1 MLRCWRTRRPLA
13 GLAAVALVALLANAF
28 ATGALSG
35 PHDRYQARLAWLVLL
50 APLAYAAR
58 LDTSAGVMRMNTSL
72 ASTG

>member
-1 MLRCWRTRRPLA
+1 MA
-13 GLAAVALVALLANAF
+13 GLAAVVLTALLANAF

-58 LDTSAGVMRMNTSL
+58 LDTSDGAVRTRPSYARSSASVTGPGV
-72 ASTG
+72 